1 MMDNVSD
8 NVKKVLSFEPAERI
22 PVAEWCMWWDKTL
35 EAWEA
40 QGMPGGMD
48 DFALYEYF
56 GLDKNVQ
63 FWLDH
68 YSPECPKPPH
78 QSRGLIAGE
87 ADYRRI
93 RPHILRE
100 DAVLSLP
107 DELDSAAALQNSGE
121 AVAWYTVNGFFWF
134 PRELFGI
141 EGHLYSF
148 YDEAPLYHHICEDLL
163 AWQLKRI
170 DELNARMRFEF
181 MTIAEDMSYNL
192 GPMISR
198 AAFMEFIA
206 PYYKRLIP
214 HIQKYGT
221 KVFVD
226 TDGNP
231 SQMIP
236 WLLDCGVDGI
246 FPLERQAG
254 VDVAELRRQFP
265 GLLMMGGFDKMCMLR
280 GKDAIEAEIERLR
293 PVAARGGYIPAMD
306 HQTPP
311 GTALKDYR
319 HYVALLRAV
328 R

>member
-1 MMDNVSD
+1 MYSVSSNVR
-8 NVKKVLSFEPAERI
+8 KVLDFEMPERI

-35 EAWEA
+35 ETWEA
-40 QGMPGGMD
+40 QGMPGGMN
-48 DFALYEYF
+48 DFALYDYF

-78 QSRGLIAGE
+78 QSRGLICGE
-87 ADYRRI
+87 EDYRRI

-100 DAVLSLP
+100 DAVSSLSE
-107 DELDSAAALQNSGE
+107 ELNRAAELQRSGE

-141 EGHLYSF
+141 ENHLYSF
-148 YDEAPLYHHICEDLL
+148 YDEASLYHRICEDLL
-163 AWQLKRI
+163 EWQLRRI
-170 DELNARMRFEF
+170 DELNAHLRFEF

-192 GPMISR
+192 GPMISYT
-198 AAFMEFIA
+198 AFKQFIT

-214 HIQKYGT
+214 HIQQYGT

-231 SQMIP
+231 SQMVP

-254 VDVAELRRQFP
+254 VDVAELRRQYP
-265 GLLMMGGFDKMCMLR
+265 KLLMMGGFDKMCMFK
-280 GKDAIEAEIERLR
+280 GKKAIQAEIERLR
-293 PVAARGGYIPAMD
+293 PVIEKSGYIPAMD

-311 GTALKDYR
+311 GTTLENYKTYIKLLKEI
-319 HYVALLRAV
+319 V
-328 R
+328 

>member
-1 MMDNVSD
+1 MDSVSSNVR
-8 NVKKVLSFEPAERI
+8 KVFDFEMPERM
-22 PVAEWCMWWDKTL
+22 PVFEWCIWWDKTL
-35 EAWEA
+35 EEWEA
-40 QGMPGGMD
+40 QGMPCGMD
-48 DFALYEYF
+48 DFALYDYF

-78 QSRGLIAGE
+78 QGRGLICGE
-87 ADYRRI
+87 ADFRCI

-100 DAVLSLP
+100 DAVSSLSV
-107 DELDSAAALQNSGE
+107 ELNRAAKLQCSGE

-141 EGHLYSF
+141 ENHLYSF
-148 YDEAPLYHHICEDLL
+148 YDEAPLYHRICEDLL
-163 AWQLKRI
+163 EWQIRRI
-170 DELNARMRFEF
+170 DELNAHMRFEF

-192 GPMISR
+192 GPMISQS
-198 AAFMEFIA
+198 AFGDFIA

-226 TDGNP
+226 TDGDP
-231 SQMIP
+231 SQMVP

-254 VDVAELRRQFP
+254 VDVAELRRQYTK
-265 GLLMMGGFDKMCMLR
+265 LLMMGGFDKMCMFK
-280 GKDAIEAEIERLR
+280 GKKAIQDEIDRLR
-293 PVAARGGYIPAMD
+293 PVVEKGGYIPAMD

-311 GTALKDYR
+311 GTTLENYKTYIKLLKEI
-319 HYVALLRAV
+319 V
-328 R
+328 